1 MNRPDPDL
9 STGFEAAET
18 NVVALIHLKN
28 GLKVHLNLLIQYAGD
43 KEEVSLTFFGQKD
56 DSVNSMGQCNMMFNH
71 ISRS

>member
-43 KEEVSLTFFGQKD
+43 KEEVSLTFFGTKGRLCLDNFQFLYG
-56 DSVNSMGQCNMMFNH
+56 S
-71 ISRS
+71 